1 MQPLFFREK
10 PGSGSNVCRVFFL
23 FFCYYYYYYHFYFV
37 LVATGQG
44 RQFARFCFHF
54 FFIELGG
61 RFSDGCLVF
70 SPLGCT
76 FLDTGSRFAFFFP

>member
-10 PGSGSNVCRVFFL
+10 PGSGSNVCRVFFFFFLLLLLLSFL
-23 FFCYYYYYYHFYFV
+23 FCLGCNGTRKAVCSILFS
-37 LVATGQG
+37 
-44 RQFARFCFHF
+44 F

>member
-10 PGSGSNVCRVFFL
+10 PGSGSNVCRVFFFL
-23 FFCYYYYYYHFYFV
+23 FFVIIIIIIFILSWLQRDKEGSLLDFV
-37 LVATGQG
+37 
-44 RQFARFCFHF
+44 FI